1 MGAGLRGAAGRAARS
16 QQGARGKGEHQ
27 TVALTLHS
35 PPAEAEPAGPQP
47 QPTELTVSGLPV
59 VAQPESPR
67 AHLIRLFPGTRG
79 PRPGRDNWL
88 LCEDSSVKLSP
99 APSCPFPKPG
109 CPWKL
114 SQEGGGWPKGPKAG
128 ARPEEEG
135 ER

>member
-1 MGAGLRGAAGRAARS
+1 MGAGLRGAAGRAARG

-27 TVALTLHS
+27 TVGLALLS

-47 QPTELTVSGLPV
+47 QPTELTASGLPV
-59 VAQPESPR
+59 AARPESPR

-79 PRPGRDNWL
+79 PRPGRDNRL

-109 CPWKL
+109 CPL
-114 SQEGGGWPKGPKAG
+114 EAEPGGWGMA
-128 ARPEEEG
+128 
-135 ER
+135 